1 MNILTIVAITAC
13 LFITQPV
20 LAADTAT
27 QSAQEIE
34 SENLKQRLQ
43 DVIKD
48 KLDSAEDTIKNKQAE
63 NSLVGYT
70 GIINKISNLS
80 LVVNTTQ
87 NNLLQVITSED
98 TNIVKNGK
106 EIKASSLSIDEK
118 IIIIG
123 NLDTEDIL
131 NAKRLI
137 AISNTPAI
145 TKRQTVV
152 GPISNL
158 DQKTLSFSIKEL
170 NIDIPKKSTIDPE
183 DLQDN
188 QTVIVIIETD
198 IEDQTNTLLSL
209 QSLLQ

>member
-70 GIINKISNLS
+70 GIINKISN
-80 LVVNTTQ
+80 
-87 NNLLQVITSED
+87 
-98 TNIVKNGK
+98 
-106 EIKASSLSIDEK
+106 K
-118 IIIIG
+118 IH
-123 NLDTEDIL
+123 
-131 NAKRLI
+131 
-137 AISNTPAI
+137 
-145 TKRQTVV
+145 
-152 GPISNL
+152 
-158 DQKTLSFSIKEL
+158 
-170 NIDIPKKSTIDPE
+170 
-183 DLQDN
+183 
-188 QTVIVIIETD
+188 
-198 IEDQTNTLLSL
+198 
-209 QSLLQ
+209 

>member
-13 LFITQPV
+13 LFIPQPV

-198 IEDQTNTLLSL
+198 IEDQTNPLLSL

>member
-1 MNILTIVAITAC
+1 MNKLKILTIILS
-13 LFITQPV
+13 LFFTQPV
-20 LAADTAT
+20 LAVDTAT

-48 KLDSAEDTIKNKQAE
+48 KLNSAEDTIKNKQAE

-70 GIINKISNLS
+70 GIINKISDLS
-80 LVVNTTQ
+80 LVVNTSQ

-98 TNIVKNGK
+98 TDIIKNGK

-123 NLDTEDIL
+123 NLNTEDIL
-131 NAKRLI
+131 NAKRII
-137 AISNTPAI
+137 AISNTKAT

-158 DQKTLSFSIKEL
+158 DPEDLSFSINEF
-170 NIDIPKKSTIDPE
+170 NIDIPKKSTIAIE
-183 DLQDN
+183 DLQN
-188 QTVIVIIETD
+188 GQIVIAIIETN
-198 IEDQTNTLLSL
+198 IEKETHTLLSL